1 MEHILKILA
10 GLCYNLYTKQAVTIK
25 NELEDRITIVDEQ
38 LYDVEDESSPRQHP
52 YPYRSTLTVS
62 EASYTDT
69 GYFACHH
76 RDSEEGDEEVK
87 TYIYVE
93 GEIVR
98 L

>member
-1 MEHILKILA
+1 MA
-10 GLCYNLYTKQAVTIK
+10 GLCYNFYTKQAVTIK